1 MVRLSFLILT
11 LTTISGVLWAGVL
24 WAQYENVQDH
34 PALTRYAGSRVAH
47 YEVRQFDEYYIL
59 LGPIRGS
66 SDKDIERANSKKLEG
81 KVTKFLYV
89 APKDRSALEVY
100 KNYERALK
108 QAGYRLLF
116 QGKGREEIYGV
127 YVFLEKKNRD
137 RLGGW
142 EDPDK
147 GWYYVSAASP
157 DEKTFISI
165 FVLSSGQGPR
175 AAVSIIEPKEIEIG
189 LVRAET
195 MEEGIK
201 KTGKVVLYHIYFD
214 FNKADLKPESQPTL
228 VEIAKLLKNNLT
240 WKLYV
245 VGHTDNIGTL
255 EYNLD
260 LSRRRAE
267 AVVRELVEKYGI
279 SRDRLSPYGVG
290 PLCPVASNSTE
301 EGRSKNRRVELV
313 QQ

>member
-1 MVRLSFLILT
+1 MVRLRFLILT
-11 LTTISGVLWAGVL
+11 LTTISGVL

-34 PALTRYAGSRVAH
+34 PALTRYPGSRVAH
-47 YEVRQFDEYYIL
+47 YEAQQFDEYYIL

-89 APKDRSALEVY
+89 APKGKSALEVY
-100 KNYERALK
+100 KNYEQALQ

-116 QGKGREEIYGV
+116 QGKGKEEIYGV
-127 YVFLEKKNRD
+127 YAFLEKKNRD
-137 RLGGW
+137 YLGGW

-165 FVLSSGQGPR
+165 FVLSSGDGPR
-175 AAVSIIEPKEIEIG
+175 AAVSIIEPKEMEIG

-195 MEEGIK
+195 MEESIK
-201 KTGKVVLYHIYFD
+201 KTGKVVLYSIYFD

-228 VEIAKLLKNNLT
+228 EEIAKLLKNNPT

-279 SRDRLSPYGVG
+279 SRDKLSPYGVG